1 MKSSDIEHNCN
12 TVHFDGWNES
22 GDHDRFIP
30 VFLHAFVYVHSCD
43 MSIRRVRRQVHF
55 RNLGGSK
62 RLSNERPHIR
72 HHKTKFSLGICCL
85 RVLYNVARG
94 NRSIIRPASGRLQN
108 GERWKEVL
116 PDWLPFFVVGRSCA
130 DSAFGC
136 RGVGLLSPLR
146 PLTSRNHRE
155 ERSTC
160 ASSDNKGS
168 MKLRSKN
175 NFNLFQVFE
184 TKPGLVGLYIS
195 AAYSATL
202 STIST
207 GLNSIATIFFKSVF
221 DSSEKAK
228 AQTGFT

>member
-1 MKSSDIEHNCN
+1 MKRLH
-12 TVHFDGWNES
+12 
-22 GDHDRFIP
+22 GDRRFICV
-30 VFLHAFVYVHSCD
+30 VFNTP
-43 MSIRRVRRQVHF
+43 IRDPQSFPFSAEF
-55 RNLGGSK
+55 RFPFSVFHGKIS
-62 RLSNERPHIR
+62 ERKI
-72 HHKTKFSLGICCL
+72 KSF
-85 RVLYNVARG
+85 
-94 NRSIIRPASGRLQN
+94 
-108 GERWKEVL
+108 
-116 PDWLPFFVVGRSCA
+116 PFA
-130 DSAFGC
+130 DPSFGC

-146 PLTSRNHRE
+146 PLKSRNHRE

-175 NFNLFQVFE
+175 NFNLFKVFE

>member
-1 MKSSDIEHNCN
+1 MSEDARIRGNFKNSICHRQFNVTAYAYRLSDTFSLLENMRFHTTTSNISQEHKPIVKSSDIEHNCN

-62 RLSNERPHIR
+62 RLSNERPYIR
-72 HHKTKFSLGICCL
+72 HHQTKFSLGICCL

-146 PLTSRNHRE
+146 PVTSRYN
-155 ERSTC
+155 
-160 ASSDNKGS
+160 
-168 MKLRSKN
+168 
-175 NFNLFQVFE
+175 
-184 TKPGLVGLYIS
+184 
-195 AAYSATL
+195 
-202 STIST
+202 
-207 GLNSIATIFFKSVF
+207 
-221 DSSEKAK
+221 
-228 AQTGFT
+228 